1 MSEAMAIPLVGGA
14 SRLRHIENI
23 YTSINGGRS
32 MNFSIEQWGEI
43 KFHFETMFHG
53 LGEVET
59 SEEQLRFTSIEPFV
73 ATGILLSRQGKM
85 AANMPLHNLDST
97 FHHVRFDDMLEAVTL
112 IGDGFNYTYRIP
124 RELLPLRQTDNF
136 Q

>member
-1 MSEAMAIPLVGGA
+1 MSEAMVIPLVGGA

-32 MNFSIEQWGEI
+32 MNISIEEWDEI
-43 KFHFETMFHG
+43 RIHFETMFHG
-53 LGEVET
+53 LGKVET
-59 SEEQLRFTSIEPFV
+59 SEEQLRFTSIEPYV
-73 ATGILLSRQGKM
+73 ATGISLSRQGKM

-97 FHHVRFDDMLEAVTL
+97 FHHVRFDDVLEALTL

-124 RELLPLRQTDNF
+124 DEILAIKSDSD
-136 Q
+136 